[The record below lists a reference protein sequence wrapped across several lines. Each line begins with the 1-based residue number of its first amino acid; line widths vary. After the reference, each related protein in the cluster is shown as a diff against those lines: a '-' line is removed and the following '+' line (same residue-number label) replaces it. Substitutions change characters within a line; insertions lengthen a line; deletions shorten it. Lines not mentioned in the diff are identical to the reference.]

1 MRDERARHF
10 LNDLVVGAVG
20 LNGACVIALQGNTA
34 RNAREGHIIKTSTTD
49 QLLMLF
55 FITWLSTVRPPCTQ
69 LLFDICHIE
78 YSSMLKRVLFAPSR
92 RLRKNKMLKKMLKT
106 STRLINQVLRLQ
118 SSPQS
123 V

>member
-10 LNDLVVGAVG
+10 LNDVVVGATG

-49 QLLMLF
+49 RLLMLF
-55 FITWLSTVRPPCTQ
+55 FITWLATVWPPCTQ
-69 LLFDICHIE
+69 VLFDICHTE
-78 YSSMLKRVLFAPSR
+78 YSSVLKRVLAPSR
-92 RLRKNKMLKKMLKT
+92 RLRKNEMLKKKVKNKPQ
-106 STRLINQVLRLQ
+106 LINQVLSLQ